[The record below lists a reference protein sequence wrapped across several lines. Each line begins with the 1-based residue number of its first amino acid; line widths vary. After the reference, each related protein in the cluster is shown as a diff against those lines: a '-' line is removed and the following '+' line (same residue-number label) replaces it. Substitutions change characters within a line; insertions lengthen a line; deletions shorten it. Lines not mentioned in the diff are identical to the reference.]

1 METMM
6 LSRFLHGCLLALL
19 AGCSIANRRA
29 GIPNRWQDEQAAF
42 KVKTTTEQ
50 DVLNLLGPPSHLME
64 IHERTV
70 FYYLLEK
77 DHTEGLYLGVFN
89 YTDTDARFDRAIFIF
104 DAERKLE
111 EFALSPAE
119 DLEGDS

>member
-1 METMM
+1 MSKTIK
-6 LSRFLHGCLLALL
+6 LATLTLLVSLI
-19 AGCSIANRRA
+19 AGCSIANRQA
-29 GIPNRWQDEQAAF
+29 GIPNRWQKEQQAF
-42 KVKTTTEQ
+42 QVKTTTEQ
-50 DVLNLLGPPSHLME
+50 DVLDLLGPPSHLME

-104 DAERKLE
+104 SQDRLLE
-111 EFALSPAE
+111 EFAVSPRE